1 MAFDSGV
8 PELGRRAWVLVL
20 MVMMMLKVV
29 MLMLE
34 MVMMM
39 FNTGDDFVLKAGR
52 SSWTLAGGRAKRH
65 IDQVNKKDK
74 REKLNE
80 FMNKHKQNRVSNHE
94 RLLQL
99 HQDIQREFELIKLVG
114 TIFLY

>member
-1 MAFDSGV
+1 MTFDSGV

-39 FNTGDDFVLKAGR
+39 FDTGDDFKSREELLDPGR
-52 SSWTLAGGRAKRH
+52 RA
-65 IDQVNKKDK
+65 
-74 REKLNE
+74 
-80 FMNKHKQNRVSNHE
+80 
-94 RLLQL
+94 
-99 HQDIQREFELIKLVG
+99 FEETHWLG
-114 TIFLY
+114 E